1 MPVASGFNGFVMSP
15 VSALCL
21 WAAVPLVLLGC
32 GPSTAQTTTT
42 GPTSTKTNAPSTP
55 ASIESFGVAAD
66 SLTVD
71 KVGMR
76 DGELVPDGAKDLS
89 FDAVV
94 IGPVTQLFVFQTGE
108 KCNPSGAFRS
118 DTLTGAQ
125 EAPKEL
131 GGDLELGRLALGMGV
146 MENGRFINR
155 EGGSIPPLT
164 AERHTLRLYIGNT
177 NSLQAGTHA
186 CLFAL
191 QPDGVLVKS
200 APLNF

>member
-1 MPVASGFNGFVMSP
+1 MVTVMSP
-15 VSALCL
+15 ATVL
-21 WAAVPLVLLGC
+21 WVAVPLMLIGC

-42 GPTSTKTNAPSTP
+42 TPDTTKSTAPTTP
-55 ASIESFGVAAD
+55 AKVESFNVAND

-76 DGELVPDGAKDLS
+76 DGELVPDGSKDLV
-89 FDAVV
+89 FEAVV
-94 IGPVTQLFVFQTGE
+94 SGPVTQLFVFQTSD
-108 KCNPSGAFRS
+108 KCSPSGAFRS
-118 DTLTGAQ
+118 DTLIGAQ

-131 GGDLELGRLALGMGV
+131 GGELELGKLALGMGV
-146 MENGRFINR
+146 MENGKFINR
-155 EGGSIPPLT
+155 EGGSIPTLS
-164 AERHTLRLYIGNT
+164 AERHSLRLYIGNT
-177 NSLQAGTHA
+177 NSLQTGTHA

>member
-1 MPVASGFNGFVMSP
+1 MVIVMSP
-15 VSALCL
+15 VTRL
-21 WAAVPLVLLGC
+21 WAAIALVVVGC
-32 GPSTAQTTTT
+32 GPST
-42 GPTSTKTNAPSTP
+42 TKTSGPDTKAVAPSTP
-55 ASIESFGVAAD
+55 ARIESFAVGAD

-76 DGELVPDGAKDLS
+76 DGELMPDGSMDLV

-94 IGPVTQLFVFQTGE
+94 VGPIAQLFIFQTSE
-108 KCNPSGAFRS
+108 KCSPSGAFRT
-118 DTLTGAQ
+118 DTLTGNQ
-125 EAPKEL
+125 EAPREL

-146 MENGRFINR
+146 QEGGKFINR
-155 EGGSIPPLT
+155 EGGSIPVLG
-164 AERHTLRLYIGNT
+164 AARHVLRLYVGNT

-200 APLNF
+200 VPLNF

>member
-1 MPVASGFNGFVMSP
+1 MVNVTSPASVAFMLCG
-15 VSALCL
+15 AL
-21 WAAVPLVLLGC
+21 PLMLIGC
-32 GPSTAQTTTT
+32 GPSATQTTTT
-42 GPTSTKTNAPSTP
+42 APDGAKTTAPSTP
-55 ASIESFGVAAD
+55 ARIESFTVAVD

-76 DGELVPDGAKDLS
+76 DGELVPDGSKDLA

-94 IGPVTQLFVFQTGE
+94 TGPATQLFVFQTSD
-108 KCNPSGAFRS
+108 KCNPAGAFRA
-118 DTLTGAQ
+118 DTLTGQQ

-131 GGDLELGRLALGMGV
+131 GGELELGRLALGMGV
-146 MENGRFINR
+146 MENGKFINR
-155 EGGSIPPLT
+155 EGGSIPPLS
-164 AERHTLRLYIGNT
+164 AERHTLHLYIGNT
-177 NSLQAGTHA
+177 NTLQPGTHA

>member
-1 MPVASGFNGFVMSP
+1 MVTVTSP
-15 VSALCL
+15 VS
-21 WAAVPLVLLGC
+21 PVLLVAFALMAGGC

-42 GPTSTKTNAPSTP
+42 APDGTKTTTPSVP
-55 ASIESFGVAAD
+55 AKIESFTVAAD

-76 DGELVPDGAKDLS
+76 DGELMPDGSKDLA
-89 FDAVV
+89 FDAV
-94 IGPVTQLFVFQTGE
+94 ISGPVTQLFIFQTSD
-108 KCNPSGAFRS
+108 KCSPSGAFRA
-118 DTLTGAQ
+118 DTLTGQQ

-146 MENGRFINR
+146 MENGKFINR
-155 EGGSIPPLT
+155 EGGSIPVLS
-164 AERHTLRLYIGNT
+164 AERHTLHLYVGNT
-177 NSLQAGTHA
+177 NSLMPGTHA